1 MAATPTVRQ
10 RRLGAEL
17 RRLREL
23 LGPTAEEIA
32 TRLGWSPSK
41 LSRIEN
47 ARIGVRE
54 SDVRLLLEL
63 YEVDEGHTREILA
76 LAEAAT
82 QRGWWS
88 RYQRVLPEGFAKF
101 VALEDEAN
109 AALTYATY
117 ALPGLLQDEEYAKWT
132 LASNRAV
139 SVDTP
144 REISRRVEVRMRRQ
158 ELLHRSDNPLTLTAI
173 IDESIL
179 LRMIGNRDVMRRQ
192 MLKLIALAE
201 LPNVDIHVLPL
212 GVHREPVIGEAFIL
226 LKFLPAYEVTFPNVI
241 YIDNSWMASAEFQ
254 DDAVTHRY
262 ERSWR
267 ALKEDALSPQDS
279 TRRISQLER
288 ERWFP

>member
-17 RRLREL
+17 RRLREQ
-23 LGPTAEEIA
+23 LGPTVEEVA
-32 TRLGWSPSK
+32 TRLAWSPSK

-47 ARIGVRE
+47 ARIGVRV
-54 SDVRLLLEL
+54 SDVRLLLDL
-63 YEVDEGHTREILA
+63 YEVDEGHIREILA

-109 AALTYATY
+109 AALCYATY
-117 ALPGLLQDEEYAKWT
+117 TLPGLLQDEEYARWT
-132 LASNRAV
+132 LESSRAV
-139 SVDTP
+139 TADTP
-144 REISRRVEVRMRRQ
+144 HEISRRVELRMRRQ
-158 ELLHRSDNPLTLTAI
+158 ELLFRKVNPLTLTAI

-179 LRMIGNRDVMRRQ
+179 QRVIGNRNVMRRQ
-192 MLKLIALAE
+192 MFKLITLAE
-201 LPNVDIHVLPL
+201 LPNVNIQVLPL
-212 GVHREPVIGEAFIL
+212 GIHREPVIGEAFIL

-254 DDAVTHRY
+254 DDALTHRY
-262 ERSWR
+262 ERSWH
-267 ALKEDALSPQDS
+267 ALKEAALSPQDS
-279 TRRISQLER
+279 IQRISHLER